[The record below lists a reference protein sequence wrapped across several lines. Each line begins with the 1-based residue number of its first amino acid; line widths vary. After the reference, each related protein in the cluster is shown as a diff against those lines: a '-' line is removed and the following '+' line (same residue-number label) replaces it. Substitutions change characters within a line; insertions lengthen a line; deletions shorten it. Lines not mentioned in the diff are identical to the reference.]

1 MAEVVEDCYF
11 YFYSTCTKQTCTI
24 SCFWET
30 QPFGCVKINCMF
42 FHSKPRNINGLFLP
56 PSSKIPPGS
65 KAETSSGPDH
75 DYIPPLKET
84 LEGILSPTET
94 KGPLKSREI
103 LARPIHPPLVVT
115 INFGDEEDEE
125 EEEEEEEKENVS
137 SNSWMRSSE
146 DIEEEKAIKAMCYKS
161 GEYYRFHTPLDVS
174 GILVSSVVKKDFV
187 KPLETGTDLQEGD
200 GLTIPSKLNAFERQ
214 VEIKESLNGKL
225 RTELTTFKN
234 GGGDCYAPQGIIYLG
249 VDESETLTEEK
260 EFIMS
265 KSSHFKG
272 SKSFNK
278 RDNISNSYHQKHS
291 MTARS
296 ANTTHVLNAK
306 ENTNTRYKEDPSSS
320 ETKKPKSF
328 LLGEA
333 KLVNNTQ
340 QMRKSNFKGVKKK
353 KWFYEEP
360 KNSSNPGTRKAT
372 QVPNPKNKMGCQGT
386 DKSRNSE
393 NASFTRLPREVVRS
407 VPGNSSAHGQSGNR
421 TYNKDREPRFV
432 QYPDKYS
439 STSSNAPGWKR
450 RMSFSKTYAK
460 MDKIYSGSYNFY

>member
-11 YFYSTCTKQTCTI
+11 YFYSTCIKQTCTI

-65 KAETSSGPDH
+65 KADSSSGPDH
-75 DYIPPLKET
+75 DHIPPLKET

-103 LARPIHPPLVVT
+103 LARPIHPPLVIT

-146 DIEEEKAIKAMCYKS
+146 DIEEEEAIKAMCYKS
-161 GEYYRFHTPLDVS
+161 GEYYRFHTPPDVS
-174 GILVSSVVKKDFV
+174 GKPVTFVVEKDFV

-249 VDESETLTEEK
+249 VDESETLTEEN
-260 EFIMS
+260 EFIMA
-265 KSSHFKG
+265 KSSHVKG
-272 SKSFNK
+272 SKSFNNL
-278 RDNISNSYHQKHS
+278 DNISNSYQQKHS
-291 MTARS
+291 VTTRS
-296 ANTTHVLNAK
+296 VNTTHVLNAT
-306 ENTNTRYKEDPSSS
+306 ENINARYKEDPSSM
-320 ETKKPKSF
+320 
-328 LLGEA
+328 
-333 KLVNNTQ
+333 NNTQ

-360 KNSSNPGTRKAT
+360 KNSTNPGTRKAT
-372 QVPNPKNKMGCQGT
+372 QVPNPKTKTVYQGT

-393 NASFTRLPREVVRS
+393 NASFTHLPREVVRS

-421 TYNKDREPRFV
+421 TYNKEKEPRFV

-439 STSSNAPGWKR
+439 SATSNAPGWKR
-450 RMSFSKTYAK
+450 RMSFSKTYPK
-460 MDKIYSGSYNFY
+460 MDKIDSGNYYFY